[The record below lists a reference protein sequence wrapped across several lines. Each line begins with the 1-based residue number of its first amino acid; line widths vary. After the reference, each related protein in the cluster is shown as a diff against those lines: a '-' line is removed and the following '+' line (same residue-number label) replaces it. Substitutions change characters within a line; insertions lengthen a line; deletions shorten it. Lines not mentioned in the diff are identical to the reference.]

1 MQARSVPRK
10 YNQVHAARTDFRQ
23 TFVAI
28 RRLENP
34 VWKPGLMN
42 EPHGGALYIAQ
53 VISINRVGISVLRSP
68 HKRLSGLYTSSVQN
82 AGVFNGED
90 RESFNA
96 M

>member
-1 MQARSVPRK
+1 
-10 YNQVHAARTDFRQ
+10 
-23 TFVAI
+23 
-28 RRLENP
+28 
-34 VWKPGLMN
+34 MN